1 MKRKT
6 RLLTVL
12 SGAWII
18 GWTVFVNHVIA
29 GGYWDE
35 EDLTI
40 FVYGLVP
47 VAVPWAIAWV
57 LRGKKG

>member
-6 RLLTVL
+6 KLLTVL

-18 GWTVFVNHVIA
+18 GWTVFVNHM
-29 GGYWDE
+29 GYWDQP
-35 EDLTI
+35 I